1 MEIFYLN
8 EKGVLTST
16 KKLEDFVIGNPT
28 WIRMVNPSPEEI
40 NKVSTLTTI
49 PEEEFI
55 DFLEDEERSRI
66 EQGKYLQIIY
76 RTPISDKGEI
86 TTTSFCVFFINH
98 TFITIERGNTFVLEK
113 LATVLRAGKFK
124 LLFKKSAGF
133 FIYHILD
140 NINDEFQE
148 SIKHIGLLVKKHKM
162 DYNNSSEN
170 QLLRI
175 YSSNITLSHFSH
187 ALIANR
193 DVLTALKK
201 SRLKAFTK
209 IDLERF
215 DDLYYDIL
223 QLIDT
228 KKIERDVLST
238 MFNFQTILAS
248 YRLNNFMKRITALA
262 LIIAVPTLISS
273 IYGMNVALPFEKNPY
288 AFIGLMIIMMGLSVL
303 GFIYMKKR
311 DWI

>member
-1 MEIFYLN
+1 MEIFYLDS
-8 EKGVLTST
+8 KGTLTST
-16 KKLEDFVIGNPT
+16 KKLENYTMGNST
-28 WIRMVNPSPEEI
+28 WIRMVNPSPEEMS
-40 NKVSTLTTI
+40 KVSKLTSI

-76 RTPISDKGEI
+76 RTPLTGKGEI

-98 TFITIERGNTFVLEK
+98 LFVTVERNNTEVLDK
-113 LATVLRAGKFK
+113 LASVLRAGKFK

-133 FIYHILD
+133 FIYHVLD
-140 NINDEFQE
+140 NINDEFQK
-148 SIKHIGLLVKKHKM
+148 SIKQIGYLVKKHKM
-162 DYNNSSEN
+162 DYDKSSEN

-175 YSSNITLSHFSH
+175 YSSNITLSHFNH

-193 DVLTALKK
+193 DVLTALKRSK
-201 SRLKAFTK
+201 LKAFTK
-209 IDLERF
+209 VDIERF
-215 DDLYYDIL
+215 DDLYYDTL

-228 KKIERDVLST
+228 EKIERDVLST

-248 YRLNNFMKRITALA
+248 YRLNNFLKRITALA

-273 IYGMNVALPFEKNPY
+273 IYGMNVILPFEKSPY
-288 AFIGLMIIMMGLSVL
+288 AFFGLMVIMLGISLL
-303 GFIYMKKR
+303 GFVYMKKR